1 MPALPARSPRPR
13 PHERGQA
20 MVEFAAV
27 LLPLLVVVV
36 GIVQFGL
43 LLGANVSL
51 TNAAREGARA
61 ATIYRYIGAETNA
74 EHGVNRCTDAI
85 EAATQ
90 AFGFLSTSSPHF
102 SASTPCPGG
111 VDLTGDGNHDLWQNG
126 DIEVSFCAGGTP
138 PGTACPTTG
147 DATTYCTTT
156 SGEGCIVRV
165 QLDYNQSIIVPLL
178 DAILDGDGN
187 GLFELSAVASMVIN

>member
-1 MPALPARSPRPR
+1 MPASPAGSPCSRG
-13 PHERGQA
+13 RGQA

-27 LLPLLVVVV
+27 LLPLLLVVV

-43 LLGANVSL
+43 LFGANVSL
-51 TNAAREGARA
+51 TNAAREAARA
-61 ATIYRYIGAETNA
+61 ATIYRYVGTPTNA
-74 EHGVNRCTDAI
+74 EHGVNRCTDAVQ
-85 EAATQ
+85 AATQ

-126 DIEVSFCAGGTP
+126 DVEVSFCAGGTP
-138 PGTACPTTG
+138 ATSQCPSVS
-147 DATTYCTTT
+147 DPATHCTTT

-165 QLDYNQSIIVPLL
+165 RLAYNQSIIVPLL

-187 GLFELSAVASMVIN
+187 GLVELSSDASMVMN